1 MTYNTQPCPDDTGT
15 KCAPGL
21 SHYSGLIGCGANI
34 TASFA
39 TISSPSYPYPYPN
52 NVECIYQVTQPMGTF
67 IEMKIIDIDIN
78 CEPFGSFSD
87 FLEIRDG
94 DSESSP
100 LMDKFCGN
108 KSNAPTMMET
118 SQNNLWI
125 RLI

>member
-1 MTYNTQPCPDDTGT
+1 MATFDTHSCNKT
-15 KCAPGL
+15 ILGL
-21 SHYSGLIGCGANI
+21 TGCGGNFSNSSGL
-34 TASFA
+34 
-39 TISSPSYPYPYPN
+39 ISSPSYPNPYPN
-52 NVECIYQVTQPMGTF
+52 NVECIYQVTQATGTVIA
-67 IEMKIIDIDIN
+67 IEIIDIDID
-78 CEPFGSFSD
+78 CEIFGSFSD